1 MPKAVITIYK
11 EEYKGHEI
19 ELTGSGRG
27 WNYQI
32 PKILGVRPSMFY
44 SKRETALE
52 IAKGVIDRNTT
63 L

>member
-1 MPKAVITIYK
+1 MTIYK

-19 ELTGSGRG
+19 ELTGSGKG
-27 WNYQI
+27 WKYQI
-32 PKILGVRPSMFY
+32 PKILGTRFSVSY

-52 IAKGVIDRNTT
+52 IAKGVIDRNTI